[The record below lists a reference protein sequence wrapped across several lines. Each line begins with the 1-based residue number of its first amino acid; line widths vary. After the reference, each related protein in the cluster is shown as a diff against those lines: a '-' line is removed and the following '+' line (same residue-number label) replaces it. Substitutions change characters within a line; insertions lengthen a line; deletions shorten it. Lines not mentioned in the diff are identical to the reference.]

1 MAGRSAREE
10 ILGHISRALKS
21 GAKSHPALETT
32 LASRR
37 GAGANASIDDERAT
51 LEIRSRCE
59 RERAALLAQFASE
72 LLPIGARVHQASS
85 IDSAAEYIARI
96 VVERKARTIVATD
109 AEVVEGLDL
118 RKRLG
123 SAGIRYATEASGDA
137 DLRSIAIDAGIGVS
151 GVDYALADIGT
162 LVLLARKG
170 QPRSIS
176 LVPPVHIAIV
186 KADQVVHGL
195 DDLFGLLR
203 SEKGVKDLG
212 SAVTFITGPSRTAD
226 IELTLVV
233 GVHGPQEL
241 HVVIMQ
247 NQLRIPN

>member
-1 MAGRSAREE
+1 MAPKNAREE
-10 ILGHISRALKS
+10 ILGQITRALKS
-21 GAKSHPALETT
+21 GAESHPVLETT

-37 GAGANASIDDERAT
+37 GAVANAPSDDARPT
-51 LEIRSRCE
+51 LEIRRRCAG
-59 RERAALLAQFASE
+59 ERAALLAQFESE
-72 LLPIGARVHQASS
+72 LRPIGVRVHQASS
-85 IDSAAEYIARI
+85 IDSAADHIARI
-96 VVERKARTIVATD
+96 ALERKAKTVVAAD
-109 AEVVEGLDL
+109 AEVVERIDL
-118 RKRLG
+118 RNKLR
-123 SAGIRYATEASGDA
+123 SIGIRYVTEASDA

-151 GVDYALADIGT
+151 GVDYALADTGT
-162 LVLLARKG
+162 LVLLAHKG

-203 SEKGVKDLG
+203 SEKGVNDLG

-241 HVVIMQ
+241 HVVIM
-247 NQLRIPN
+247 PN

>member
-1 MAGRSAREE
+1 MAGISAREE

-21 GAKSHPALETT
+21 GAKSHAALETA
-32 LASRR
+32 LGSGR
-37 GAGANASIDDERAT
+37 GAGADASSDDARAT

-59 RERAALLAQFASE
+59 RERAGLLAQFESE
-72 LLPIGARVHQASS
+72 LLPIGVRVHQASS
-85 IDSAAEYIARI
+85 IDSAAEHIARI
-96 VVERKARTIVATD
+96 VLERKAKTVVAAD
-109 AEVVEGLDL
+109 AEVVERIDL
-118 RKRLG
+118 AKRLG
-123 SAGIRYATEASGDA
+123 SAGIRYVTEASDA

-151 GVDYALADIGT
+151 GVDYALADTGT

-203 SEKGVKDLG
+203 SEKGVNDLG

-247 NQLRIPN
+247 N

>member
-1 MAGRSAREE
+1 MAGTSAREE

-21 GAKSHPALETT
+21 GAKSQAALEMT
-32 LASRR
+32 LGSGR
-37 GAGANASIDDERAT
+37 GAGASASSDDARAT

-59 RERAALLAQFASE
+59 RERAALLTQFESE
-72 LLPIGARVHQASS
+72 LLPIGVRVHQASS
-85 IDSAAEYIARI
+85 IDSAAEHIARI
-96 VVERKARTIVATD
+96 VLERKAKTVVAAD
-109 AEVVEGLDL
+109 AEVVERIDL
-118 RKRLG
+118 PKRLR
-123 SAGIRYATEASGDA
+123 SAGITYVTEASDA
-137 DLRSIAIDAGIGVS
+137 DLRAIAIDAGIGVS
-151 GVDYALADIGT
+151 GVDYALADTGT

-176 LVPPVHIAIV
+176 LVPPVHIALV
-186 KADQVVHGL
+186 KAEQVVHGL

-203 SEKGVKDLG
+203 SEKGVNDLG

-241 HVVIMQ
+241 HVVIM
-247 NQLRIPN
+247 PN